1 MISVVG
7 PGRNVHILIEF
18 IIRMKFVAEQICI
31 KKSFKAQTDSPDAD
45 STASK
50 PSHVLKLKKEMQG
63 AFWIGTGTPH
73 HDLLLLRKNGKQILL
88 LLGLARTRGDQM
100 IHISSFP

>member
-1 MISVVG
+1 
-7 PGRNVHILIEF
+7 
-18 IIRMKFVAEQICI
+18 
-31 KKSFKAQTDSPDAD
+31 
-45 STASK
+45 
-50 PSHVLKLKKEMQG
+50 VLKLKKEMQG